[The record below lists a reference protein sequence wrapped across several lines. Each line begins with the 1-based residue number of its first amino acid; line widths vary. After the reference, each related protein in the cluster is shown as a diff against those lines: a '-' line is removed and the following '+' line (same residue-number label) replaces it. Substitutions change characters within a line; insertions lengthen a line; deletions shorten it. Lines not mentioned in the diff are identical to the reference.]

1 MKIRIIEKSYREVA
15 DIQPPKHKKPMKQ
28 SLFFRLLLR
37 VASAPDLWATHFRL
51 KKVGMERLGKRE
63 PCLYLMNHSSF
74 LDLEIASVILFP
86 RRFSIVSTTDGFV
99 GKNLL
104 MRLLGCIPTKKFVTD
119 LTLVKDMIYAVRTLK
134 SSVLLFPEAGYSLDG
149 RTTRLPDSLG
159 QFVKMLGVPVVMIE
173 TRGAFARQPLYNDLH
188 KRKVRV
194 SAEMRYLLSV
204 EDTKSKSAE
213 EINTLIKDCFS
224 FDAFAQQKEDRVRI
238 TEKNRADHLHRLLYK
253 CPSCLAEGSMQGA
266 GTSLTCEACG
276 KVHHLTELGE
286 LDALDGKTDFSH
298 IPDWYDWERAC
309 VRRELEDGSYRME
322 SDVDIYMLVDTKALY
337 RVGEG
342 KLTHDRDGF
351 RLVGCDGA
359 LNYHQKPL
367 SSYTLNADYY
377 WYEIGDVIGIGNQKA
392 LYYCFPKN
400 RENPVT
406 KARLATEEL
415 YNLLRLEK
423 SSAILKQEQ

>member
-51 KKVGMERLGKRE
+51 KKVGMERLGKHE

-159 QFVKMLGVPVVMIE
+159 QFVKMLGKSDVRFTNDFRDVPQDNWAYEYVMYEEIVCICE
-173 TRGAFARQPLYNDLH
+173 YTEFNTERVKALLKSPTPLEDIFARGL
-188 KRKVRV
+188 
-194 SAEMRYLLSV
+194 
-204 EDTKSKSAE
+204 
-213 EINTLIKDCFS
+213 
-224 FDAFAQQKEDRVRI
+224 
-238 TEKNRADHLHRLLYK
+238 
-253 CPSCLAEGSMQGA
+253 
-266 GTSLTCEACG
+266 
-276 KVHHLTELGE
+276 
-286 LDALDGKTDFSH
+286 
-298 IPDWYDWERAC
+298 
-309 VRRELEDGSYRME
+309 
-322 SDVDIYMLVDTKALY
+322 
-337 RVGEG
+337 
-342 KLTHDRDGF
+342 
-351 RLVGCDGA
+351 
-359 LNYHQKPL
+359 
-367 SSYTLNADYY
+367 
-377 WYEIGDVIGIGNQKA
+377 
-392 LYYCFPKN
+392 
-400 RENPVT
+400 
-406 KARLATEEL
+406 
-415 YNLLRLEK
+415 
-423 SSAILKQEQ
+423 